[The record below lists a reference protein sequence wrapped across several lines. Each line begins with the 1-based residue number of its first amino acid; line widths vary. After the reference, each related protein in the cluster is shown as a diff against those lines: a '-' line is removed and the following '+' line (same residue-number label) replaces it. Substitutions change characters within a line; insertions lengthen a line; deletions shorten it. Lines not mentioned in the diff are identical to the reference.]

1 MFRTA
6 AMAKAGYSR
15 VARPQLAKCL
25 AELFRKSAGPPNT
38 TIFASRGLRFPRYGD
53 RADVAVLAI
62 GINRP
67 LSTELVQ
74 FLVAKLAQQAE

>member
-1 MFRTA
+1 
-6 AMAKAGYSR
+6 MAKAGYSR